1 MAIARM
7 LRDLFLDRRELCP
20 IEAYRLLRTQGRK
33 TSYMAIQRI
42 YYDLRQLGL
51 IEFSRSE
58 PGKAPIDKRYHRI
71 IPGKENDTRWQTNPH
86 HLLYPDSAI
95 GGLNYREGVSHG
107 RDSRYAKGN

>member
-7 LRDLFLDRRELCP
+7 LRDLFLERRELCP
-20 IEAYRLLRTQGRK
+20 REAYRLLRTQGRK

-71 IPGKENDTRWQTNPH
+71 IPGKETDTRWQTNPH

-95 GGLNYREGVSHG
+95 GGLNYREGASRG
-107 RDSRYAKGN
+107 RDGRYAKGN